1 VQQRRERQRHVDD
14 YDDVAPDDHDVID
27 GGADHDDDT
36 GPASGPG
43 RAR

>member
-1 VQQRRERQRHVDD
+1 VQQRRERQRHFDD
-14 YDDVAPDDHDVID
+14 NDDVAPDDHDVID
-27 GGADHDDDT
+27 CGADHDDHA